1 MLNHSEFYKIIET
14 KIGKLCILW
23 QYENKRTR
31 IIQIIL
37 PGFSLKSLKS
47 NHPKIQNKTN
57 GIIDALASKIN
68 RYIQGKTAK
77 FKFNKLQLQKLGN
90 FQKKVL
96 MLTAKIPYGSVS
108 TYGAIAKKLGIKRGG
123 AQAVGQALAKNP
135 FPIIIPCHR
144 VIKSDGTSG
153 GFGGNTNLKK
163 RLLAIEGII
172 LKS

>member
-1 MLNHSEFYKIIET
+1 
-14 KIGKLCILW
+14 
-23 QYENKRTR
+23 
-31 IIQIIL
+31 
-37 PGFSLKSLKS
+37 
-47 NHPKIQNKTN
+47 
-57 GIIDALASKIN
+57 
-68 RYIQGKTAK
+68 
-77 FKFNKLQLQKLGN
+77 
-90 FQKKVL
+90 

-144 VIKSDGTSG
+144 VIKSDGTPG
-153 GFGGNTNLKK
+153 GFGGSGSTNLKK